1 MTKDEYIK
9 CNKFYKYITDFNIEF
24 SKSDNDCWR
33 ICLNNNK
40 EVNSDNLSFSLY
52 HWSSLDDNPAGRL
65 ILIKQYD
72 ISLDEP
78 LNVYLK
84 AIVECKHIVQKYRI
98 DNL

>member
-9 CNKFYKYITDFNIEF
+9 YNKFYKYITDFNIEF

-52 HWSSLDDNPAGRL
+52 HWSSKDDNRL

-78 LNVYLK
+78 LIVFLK
-84 AIVECKHIVQKYRI
+84 AIEECKRIVQKYRI

>member
-9 CNKFYKYITDFNIEF
+9 CNKFYKYVTDFNIEF

-33 ICLNNNK
+33 ICLNDQ

-52 HWSSLDDNPAGRL
+52 HWSSKDDNRL

-72 ISLDEP
+72 TSLDEP
-78 LNVYLK
+78 LIVFLK
-84 AIVECKHIVQKYRI
+84 AIVECKRIVQKYRI

>member
-9 CNKFYKYITDFNIEF
+9 YNKFYKYITDFNIEF
-24 SKSDNDCWR
+24 SKSGNDCWR

-52 HWSSLDDNPAGRL
+52 HWPSKDDAYRS

-72 ISLDEP
+72 TSSNKP

-84 AIVECKHIVQKYRI
+84 AIVECKRIVQKYRI

>member
-9 CNKFYKYITDFNIEF
+9 YNKFYKYITDFNIEF
-24 SKSDNDCWR
+24 SKSGNDCWR

-52 HWSSLDDNPAGRL
+52 HWSSKDDNRL

-72 ISLDEP
+72 TSSNKP
-78 LNVYLK
+78 LNVYSK
-84 AIVECKHIVQKYRI
+84 VPRKIPCFSMVI
-98 DNL
+98 

>member
-40 EVNSDNLSFSLY
+40 EVNSDNLSFSPL
-52 HWSSLDDNPAGRL
+52 SLV
-65 ILIKQYD
+65 I
-72 ISLDEP
+72 
-78 LNVYLK
+78 
-84 AIVECKHIVQKYRI
+84 
-98 DNL
+98 

>member
-1 MTKDEYIK
+1 MTKDKYIK
-9 CNKFYKYITDFNIEF
+9 YNKFYKYISDFNIEF

-40 EVNSDNLSFSLY
+40 EVNSDNLSFYLY
-52 HWSSLDDNPAGRL
+52 HWSSKDYNRW

-72 ISLDEP
+72 TSSNKP

-84 AIVECKHIVQKYRI
+84 VIVECKRIVQKYRI